1 MADENEINKEESA
14 NSLTRDSSNQVGGNK
29 YFLRNKR
36 SQTNAVNMPDPDE
49 DKKHRNRKNRR
60 RKTWDEKNALE
71 KAASTVA
78 RELRKAAKGVK
89 DVGREMKQTGQEL
102 GALGEKIKDKVQDAL
117 GEILPGK
124 NIEFKCSLG
133 RLKYHI
139 GISIT
144 Q

>member
-29 YFLRNKR
+29 YSLFDWW

-49 DKKHRNRKNRR
+49 DKKHKDRKRRNRRNRR

-89 DVGREMKQTGQEL
+89 DVGREMEQTGREL

-124 NIEFKCSLG
+124 NIEFK
-133 RLKYHI
+133 
-139 GISIT
+139 
-144 Q
+144 

>member
-1 MADENEINKEESA
+1 M
-14 NSLTRDSSNQVGGNK
+14 
-29 YFLRNKR
+29 
-36 SQTNAVNMPDPDE
+36 
-49 DKKHRNRKNRR
+49 
-60 RKTWDEKNALE
+60 E

-124 NIEFKCSLG
+124 NIEFKCTLG